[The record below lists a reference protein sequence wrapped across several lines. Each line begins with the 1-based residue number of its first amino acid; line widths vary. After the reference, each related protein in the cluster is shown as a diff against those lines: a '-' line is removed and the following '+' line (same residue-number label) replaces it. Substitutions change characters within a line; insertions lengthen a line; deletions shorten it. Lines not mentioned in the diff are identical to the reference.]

1 MESNSVNSLNAYAF
15 LLMTFIA
22 TTTEG
27 QHFPLLLPSVPRR
40 FNQACNYTCQCDYG
54 MCCLQRNGRQ
64 TCQLEASRGQPCTF
78 LAFGGVY
85 RNACPCASGEG
96 ADNHCML
103 LHDLQQ
109 MEMSSS
115 NKNLHTYE
123 QKVLSTTLAA

>member
-96 ADNHCML
+96 RCHPQTKICTRTNRRFSPPRWPRKCPKK
-103 LHDLQQ
+103 
-109 MEMSSS
+109 E
-115 NKNLHTYE
+115 
-123 QKVLSTTLAA
+123 